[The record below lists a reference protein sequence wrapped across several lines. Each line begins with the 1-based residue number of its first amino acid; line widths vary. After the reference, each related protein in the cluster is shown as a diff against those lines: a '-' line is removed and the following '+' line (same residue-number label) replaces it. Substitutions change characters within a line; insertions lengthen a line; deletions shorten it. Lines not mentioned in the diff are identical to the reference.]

1 MRALLPGLLP
11 SRHGARVPEVLVG
24 DALVG
29 VVALAAVVPAAR
41 WVVVTDPGVG
51 ATGVPARVARA
62 LAERTGTAWV
72 RLTDEVRAEPLWRDT
87 DAVLEAV
94 TGAEAVVAIGGG
106 STLDTAKAA
115 LLRLVG
121 DGPIEAFRGWHASR
135 SSLPWIAVPTTAG
148 TGSEAQSFAVISDDD
163 GGKVACGGPGGMPH
177 GVVLDGSLATS
188 APHRTTVLAAIDAA
202 VHALETAV
210 TRAGTADVTD
220 RATEAFATLVAWAPR
235 AVTDPHDAE
244 VREAL
249 LVAACLAGN
258 AIEASMLGA
267 AHAVANGLSQVHG
280 WTHGYAVGWAAPRVI
295 RHNAADSSAATTYAR
310 LARAVGWG
318 RDANALADGFAAW
331 TAALGAEA
339 APPIDA
345 HAVATVAARQW
356 TGTFNPVPVADW
368 TALLA

>member
-11 SRHGARVPEVLVG
+11 SRHGAPVPEVLVG
-24 DALVG
+24 DARDG
-29 VVALAAVVPAAR
+29 VVAFAAAVPVSR
-41 WVVVTDPGVG
+41 WVVVTDPGVR
-51 ATGVPARVARA
+51 ATGVPARIAAA
-62 LAERTGTAWV
+62 LSVRPGTAWV
-72 RLTDEVRAEPLWRDT
+72 RLVDEVRPEPRWRDT

-94 TGAEAVVAIGGG
+94 VGAEALVAIGGG

-115 LLRLVG
+115 LLRLHG
-121 DGPIEAFRGWHASR
+121 DGPIEAFRGWHAHR
-135 SSLPWIAVPTTAG
+135 PGLPWIAVPTTAG

-163 GGKVACGGPGGMPH
+163 GGKVACGGPGGMPM
-177 GVVLDGSLATS
+177 GVVLDGALATS
-188 APHRTTVLAAIDAA
+188 APHRTTVLAAVDAA

-210 TRAGTADVTD
+210 TRAGSPAVTD
-220 RATEAFATLVAWAPR
+220 RAVEVFATLVAWTPR
-235 AVTDPHDAE
+235 AAADPHDAD

-258 AIEASMLGA
+258 TIEASMLGA
-267 AHAVANGLSQVHG
+267 AHALANGLSQVHG

-295 RHNAADSSAATTYAR
+295 RHNASDAAVAATYAR

-318 RDANALADGFAAW
+318 DDPLALADGFAAW
-331 TAALGAEA
+331 TAALGVEE
-339 APPIDA
+339 APPIRPD
-345 HAVATVAARQW
+345 AVATVAARQW